1 MTIPLIKK
9 ACQNIGF
16 NFKDIDDAGVFLR
29 IDLGDD
35 RFHLCIANNLG
46 LNDEVVEKICRDK
59 AYTHD
64 LLDDFI
70 KMPNSSSYLD
80 SQSPELY
87 LSFTKFKSHQE
98 IVDDIIKNNRLP
110 LVLKPNSKS
119 MGVNVFACESKEE
132 VASAVDTIFDKNSF
146 QYDYVLLA
154 QEKIEIV
161 KEFRVLVY
169 NQEIQFFYQKD
180 NTDENAKFE
189 GNLSPLH
196 FGNSQAVLLDKNK
209 DEAIYQKIRNFIQ
222 PIFSKMKLNYAGL
235 DIAIDSSGELYLL
248 EINSKPGFT
257 YFVKDNSEVE
267 VVKMF
272 EKIIKDLFAKT

>member
-9 ACQNIGF
+9 ACDNIGLVYE
-16 NFKDIDDAGVFLR
+16 DIDDVGVFLR
-29 IDLGDD
+29 IDLDD
-35 RFHLCIANNLG
+35 DKFHLCIANNLG
-46 LNDEVVEKICRDK
+46 LNDEVTEKICRDK

-64 LLDDFI
+64 LLGDSI

-98 IVDDIIKNNRLP
+98 IVDDIIKNNQLP

-119 MGVNVFACESKEE
+119 MGINVFACESKEE
-132 VASAVDTIFDKNSF
+132 VASAVDKIFDRNSF

-154 QEKIEIV
+154 QKKIEIV
-161 KEFRVLVY
+161 KEFRVLTY
-169 NQEIQFFYQKD
+169 NQEVQFIYQKD

-196 FGNSQAVLLDKNK
+196 FENSQAVLLDKNK
-209 DEAIYQKIRNFIQ
+209 DEVIYKKIKNFIQ
-222 PIFSKMKLNYAGL
+222 PIFNKMKLNYAGL
-235 DIAIDSSGELYLL
+235 DIAIDSTGELYLL

-257 YFVKDNSEVE
+257 YFVKDNSEYE

-272 EKIIKDLFAKT
+272 EKILADLKN